1 MLTHA
6 QVLAHI
12 YIMVNC

>member
-6 QVLAHI
+6 QVNL
-12 YIMVNC
+12 NPL